1 MSDSETQGAWG
12 ESIPIQDSVVMGDV
26 NLNITINP
34 TEDNNET
41 ISTMSDELGISIM
54 MGKEDS
60 IPEGPQFPSDI
71 LAVRA
76 DKKGPKT
83 VAILLMIGAILI
95 AIQAYGDWGLNSAQD
110 LSDSE
115 VEEVLITLNS
125 QSEVELSVD
134 EYQSF
139 HDAARDSGGYLIR
152 AIGLGLAAIMILIGA
167 PLLFKLNPLGAKLS
181 IAGATIGFIGG
192 VVGSYQLN
200 QAAIETLHG
209 PLSLTYEIM
218 MYLCGVCMAVCIAL
232 AVMPLFNVAAR
243 MALSGEDKIVLVQEE
258 E

>member
-1 MSDSETQGAWG
+1 M
-12 ESIPIQDSVVMGDV
+12 
-26 NLNITINP
+26 
-34 TEDNNET
+34 NE
-41 ISTMSDELGISIM
+41 ELGISIM

-60 IPEGPQFPSDI
+60 IPKGAQFPSDI

-83 VAILLMIGAILI
+83 VAILLMIGAVLI
-95 AIQAYGDWGLNSAQD
+95 AIQAYGDWQQDSAQD

-115 VEEVLITLNS
+115 VEDILKTLNA
-125 QSEVELSVD
+125 QGGEQLSVD
-134 EYQSF
+134 DYQTF
-139 HDAARDSGGYLIR
+139 HDTARESGGFLIR
-152 AIGLGLAAIMILIGA
+152 AIGLGLAAILIMIGA

-181 IAGATIGFIGG
+181 IAGATIGFVGG

-200 QAAIETLHG
+200 QAAIETMHG
-209 PLSLTYEIM
+209 PMSMTYELM

-243 MALSGEDKIVLVQEE
+243 MALYGEDKVFLVQEE

>member
-1 MSDSETQGAWG
+1 MSE
-12 ESIPIQDSVVMGDV
+12 
-26 NLNITINP
+26 
-34 TEDNNET
+34 
-41 ISTMSDELGISIM
+41 ELGISIM

-60 IPEGPQFPSDI
+60 IPQGAQIPSDI

-83 VAILLMIGAILI
+83 VAILLMIGAIFI
-95 AIQAYGDWGLNSAQD
+95 AIQAYGDWQLNSAHD
-110 LSDSE
+110 LSESE
-115 VEEVLITLNS
+115 VEEILITLNS
-125 QSEVELSVD
+125 QDGEELSVD
-134 EYQSF
+134 DYQNF

-152 AIGLGLAAIMILIGA
+152 AIGLGLAAILILIGA

-181 IAGATIGFIGG
+181 IAGATIGFFGG
-192 VVGSYQLN
+192 VAGSYQLN

-209 PLSLTYEIM
+209 PLSFTYEMM
-218 MYLCGVCMAVCIAL
+218 MYLCGVCMAVCVAL

-243 MALSGEDKIVLVQEE
+243 MALYGGDKVVLIQEE

>member
-1 MSDSETQGAWG
+1 
-12 ESIPIQDSVVMGDV
+12 
-26 NLNITINP
+26 
-34 TEDNNET
+34 
-41 ISTMSDELGISIM
+41 MSDELGISIM

-60 IPEGPQFPSDI
+60 VPKGQQYPSDI

-83 VAILLMIGAILI
+83 VAILLMLGAVII
-95 AIQAYGDWGLNSAQD
+95 AMQAYDDWQFNSAQD
-110 LSDSE
+110 LSDSY
-115 VEEVLITLNS
+115 VEDTLITLNS
-125 QSEVELSVD
+125 QGEVELSVD
-134 EYQSF
+134 DYQNF
-139 HDAARDSGGYLIR
+139 HDAARDSGGYLLR
-152 AIGLGLAAIMILIGA
+152 AIGLGLAAILILIGA

-181 IAGATIGFIGG
+181 IAGAMIGFLGG
-192 VVGSYQLN
+192 VAGSYQLN

-243 MALSGEDKIVLVQEE
+243 MALYGEDKVFLVQEE

>member
-1 MSDSETQGAWG
+1 MSE
-12 ESIPIQDSVVMGDV
+12 
-26 NLNITINP
+26 
-34 TEDNNET
+34 
-41 ISTMSDELGISIM
+41 ELGISIM

-60 IPEGPQFPSDI
+60 IPKGPQYPSDI

-83 VAILLMIGAILI
+83 VAILLMIGAVLI
-95 AIQAYGDWGLNSAQD
+95 AMQAYDDWQFNSAQD
-110 LSDSE
+110 LSDSY
-115 VEEVLITLNS
+115 VEDTLITLNS
-125 QSEVELSVD
+125 QGGGELSVD
-134 EYQSF
+134 DYQNF

-152 AIGLGLAAIMILIGA
+152 AIGLGLAAIVILIGA

-181 IAGATIGFIGG
+181 IAGATIGFLGG
-192 VVGSYQLN
+192 VAGSYQLN

-218 MYLCGVCMAVCIAL
+218 MYLCGVCMAACVAL

-243 MALSGEDKIVLVQEE
+243 MALYGEDKVFLVQEE

>member
-1 MSDSETQGAWG
+1 
-12 ESIPIQDSVVMGDV
+12 V
-26 NLNITINP
+26 
-34 TEDNNET
+34 
-41 ISTMSDELGISIM
+41 SDELGISIM

-83 VAILLMIGAILI
+83 VAILLMMSAILL
-95 AIQAYGDWGLNSAQD
+95 AIFAFENLQSYSAEDLNN
-110 LSDSE
+110 SDVE
-115 VEEVLITLNS
+115 VIIGQPNS
-125 QSEVELSVD
+125 QGEEQLSVED
-134 EYQSF
+134 YQEY
-139 HDAARDSGGYLIR
+139 HDAARESGGYLLI
-152 AIGLGLAAIMILIGA
+152 AIGLGLAAILIFIGS

-181 IAGATIGFIGG
+181 IAGASIGFLGG
-192 VVGSYQLN
+192 VAGSYQLN

-209 PLSLTYEIM
+209 PLLLTHQLL
-218 MYLCGVCMAVCIAL
+218 MYLCGVCMAVCVAL

-243 MALSGEDKIVLVQEE
+243 MALYGEDKVTLIQEE

>member
-1 MSDSETQGAWG
+1 
-12 ESIPIQDSVVMGDV
+12 
-26 NLNITINP
+26 
-34 TEDNNET
+34 
-41 ISTMSDELGISIM
+41 MSDELGISIM

-60 IPEGPQFPSDI
+60 VPKGPQYPSDI

-83 VAILLMIGAILI
+83 VAILLMLGAVII
-95 AIQAYGDWGLNSAQD
+95 AMQAYDDWQFNSAQD
-110 LSDSE
+110 LSDSY
-115 VEEVLITLNS
+115 VEDTLITLNS
-125 QSEVELSVD
+125 QGEVELSVD
-134 EYQSF
+134 DYQNF
-139 HDAARDSGGYLIR
+139 HDAARDSGGYLLR
-152 AIGLGLAAIMILIGA
+152 AIGLGLAAILILIGA

-181 IAGATIGFIGG
+181 IAGAMIGFLGG
-192 VVGSYQLN
+192 VAGSYQLN

-209 PLSLTYEIM
+209 PLSLTYEMM

-243 MALSGEDKIVLVQEE
+243 MALYGEDKVFLVQEE